1 MKHRV
6 VTTGTGRTQ
15 VRLSNAVMTACQVH
29 GVDMTTA
36 QMVVRYVVSQLE
48 QEGLVLTKQVTA

>member
-1 MKHRV
+1 
-6 VTTGTGRTQ
+6 
-15 VRLSNAVMTACQVH
+15 MTACQVH